1 MHQRLPLITVE
12 ILRGSKCLYCL
23 SRVTFIQCHI
33 LQKCIKSA
41 FLFTDLCSFVFLQ
54 TLHYNIFS
62 HLHNNFALSFFN
74 SKGVK
79 YDSISKVV
87 SDNPS
92 YKTLV

>member
-1 MHQRLPLITVE
+1 MHQRLPLISVE
-12 ILRGSKCLYCL
+12 NPSSSKCLYCL
-23 SRVTFIQCHI
+23 SCISFIQCHI
-33 LQKCIKSA
+33 WQNILGLHS
-41 FLFTDLCSFVFLQ
+41 FLLTNAVLLFFKFCS
-54 TLHYNIFS
+54 YEIFS